1 MMPAILRFSGHL
13 KEFTGG
19 RAEIAVEAGRS
30 IRAALTEIGVR
41 PEVVALVVVNETHGD
56 KDHILQEG
64 DVVKVIAVIGG
75 G

>member
-1 MMPAILRFSGHL
+1 MSSLLRFSGHL

-19 RAEIAVEAGRS
+19 RAEIAVEPGRS

-41 PEVVALVVVNETHGD
+41 PETVALVVVNEAHSD
-56 KDHILQEG
+56 KDYILQDG
-64 DVVKVIAVIGG
+64 DVVRIIAVIGG